1 MGAARYGYTI
11 QGELSAGIRPDRD
24 AEGISSAVLSNP
36 QTPRK
41 RQPLRSLLWTRS
53 PRPGYAAL
61 VIVVFW
67 LGMAVVFGWFEHLV
81 DGKAFPSTGL
91 GVWWAVQTVTTV
103 GYGDVVPGQ
112 TSGRVVAGILML
124 GGLSLLSVLTAAVTS
139 VFVTRA
145 QAEIR
150 NQGVDPLMQQLDE
163 LTSAGGEIASL
174 KAEIN
179 HLRADLS
186 RRNNEALKAT
196 SGSAIS
202 INQGGGQQPS
212 EGR

>member
-1 MGAARYGYTI
+1 
-11 QGELSAGIRPDRD
+11 
-24 AEGISSAVLSNP
+24 
-36 QTPRK
+36 
-41 RQPLRSLLWTRS
+41 
-53 PRPGYAAL
+53 
-61 VIVVFW
+61 
-67 LGMAVVFGWFEHLV
+67 
-81 DGKAFPSTGL
+81 
-91 GVWWAVQTVTTV
+91 
-103 GYGDVVPGQ
+103 
-112 TSGRVVAGILML
+112 ML